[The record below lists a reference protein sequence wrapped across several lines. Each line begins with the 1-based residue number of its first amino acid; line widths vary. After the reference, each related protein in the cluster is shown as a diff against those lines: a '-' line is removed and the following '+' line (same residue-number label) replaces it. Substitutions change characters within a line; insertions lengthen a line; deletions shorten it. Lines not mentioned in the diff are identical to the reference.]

1 MGDGI
6 SLEKMRKMGNINQRQ
21 DDKMRETGEEA
32 QAIYSPKRRKTSGRK
47 GHQRRRRSLRQAL
60 YCCIPICAVLAFLG
74 TMAIGIGSNYVQDWY
89 LINFMDEEGVR
100 IWEDEYELY
109 IAPDGT
115 IHHGYVQRPVDQNR
129 EPVEPEQVVYGLI
142 SSAQIILIPLWILV
156 CVGLTVWFFYKREL
170 EKPIRVL
177 QEASEKIADNCLEF
191 ELEPVKDNELGRL
204 RDGFEKMRAALYE
217 NNRATWQLLEERKRL
232 NAAFAHDMRTPITVL
247 KGYGEM
253 LERYVPEGR
262 ISQEKLLEILGMM
275 NGQVR
280 RLESYTQKMS
290 SIRKLEDLEPE
301 TEWVKALD
309 LKEKLQGI
317 CDILG
322 QNISC
327 SFRGSGTLRLD
338 EALLLEVFENL
349 VANGLRYARQML
361 QVTVRVMPEE
371 ASAPWPETE
380 GVLEVVV
387 EDDGP
392 GFNPEELQH
401 ATEPFYRGEGQM
413 EQCHFGLGLYICRL
427 ICAKCGGSL
436 ALTNG
441 ICGGRVTARFKI
453 FCGNPES
460 R

>member
-1 MGDGI
+1 
-6 SLEKMRKMGNINQRQ
+6 
-21 DDKMRETGEEA
+21 MRETGEQA
-32 QAIYSPKRRKTSGRK
+32 QAICSGERRRKPGGKRLRK
-47 GHQRRRRSLRQAL
+47 RRRSLRQAL
-60 YCCIPICAVLAFLG
+60 YYCIPVCVILAYLG
-74 TMAIGIGSNYVQDWY
+74 TMAIGIGSNHAQDWY
-89 LINFMDEEGVR
+89 MTNFMEEQNVEFRDG
-100 IWEDEYELY
+100 DYEIYL
-109 IAPDGT
+109 APDGT
-115 IHHGYVQRPVDQNR
+115 LHYGYVERPIYQSQNA
-129 EPVEPEQVVYGLI
+129 VGPEQFVYNLI
-142 SSAQIILIPLWILV
+142 SGAQIVLIPLWILA
-156 CVGLTVWFFYKREL
+156 CVGVTVWIFYKREL

-217 NNRATWQLLEERKRL
+217 NNRAAWQLLEERKRL

-262 ISQEKLLEILGMM
+262 ISREKLLEILGMM
-275 NGQVR
+275 NGQIR

-322 QNISC
+322 ENISC
-327 SFRGSGTLRLD
+327 SFGGSGRLRLD

-361 QVTVRVMPEE
+361 QVTVRVTPDE
-371 ASAPWPETE
+371 ASAPWQETE

-401 ATEPFYRGEGQM
+401 AADPFYRGEGQM

-427 ICAKCGGSL
+427 ICVKCGGSL
-436 ALTNG
+436 ALANG

-453 FCGNPES
+453 FCKNPVEVDKKLIDAQ
-460 R
+460 